1 MRKHA
6 WLILILLA
14 LAYSP
19 ASAEKTKISLGIT
32 YGVFVPSS
40 GSTRSIF
47 GHSWFGLS
55 GGLVDREKPNRW
67 TMVWDFNIR
76 SHERAG
82 EVSLYPLTIGVQRGL
97 GRAGFAQPYVALRAG
112 PYYGEVKADVI
123 GVRESALGLN
133 ANVAL
138 GVIFQERFYL
148 EARYDYF
155 SRFARSNFDG
165 LTLTAGVRLFDFGL

>member
-1 MRKHA
+1 M
-6 WLILILLA
+6 WIILA
-14 LAYSP
+14 LLVFTGKA
-19 ASAEKTKISLGIT
+19 ALAEKKKISLGIT

-55 GGLVDREKPNRW
+55 GGVIDREKPNRW
-67 TMVWDFNIR
+67 EIAWDFNIR
-76 SHERAG
+76 HHERAG
-82 EVSLYPLTIGVQRGL
+82 EVSLYPLTIGVHRGL
-97 GRAGFAQPYVALRAG
+97 GKVGFAQPYVALRAG
-112 PYYGEVKADVI
+112 PYYGEARADVI
-123 GVRESALGLN
+123 GVRGSTLGLN
-133 ANVAL
+133 ANAAL

-155 SRFARSNFDG
+155 SRFARSSFDG